1 MSFSSN
7 VKAELCKDSLSKKS
21 CGGGG
26 GVWRTAVLQHLQQH
40 GNPHHHRKPRLC
52 GETAPAVQKGVRH
65 HVRSGACRTG
75 AGASC
80 SLPSRRRIKSQ
91 RSLRPCKCD
100 LKASLT
106 LHVNFGMLEEEAE
119 CMAYLRGAFLAGG
132 SVTDPAKRYH
142 LEMTTSHYKVSRETC
157 ALLIECGFS
166 PKELSRGG
174 NNILYFK
181 QSDYIED
188 FLTAIGAQ
196 VSAMGVMEAKVEKDL
211 RNGVNRRVNCET
223 ANLTKVV
230 DASMGQMA
238 AIRALEEAGELDKL
252 PRKAPR
258 DRAFAP
264 GKPGGNA
271 AGACRNAE
279 STHYQIRHQ
288 PPHAKASGAGACIGG
303 INLWALSIC
312 MSIRNTAFLTARA
325 ASRKLWQESRSWGRT
340 PIAITDHGVMYGAI
354 DFYQRGKGG
363 RRQAHHRLRGLCRA
377 AHPL

>member
-21 CGGGG
+21 CAVAEGY
-26 GVWRTAVLQHLQQH
+26 GVLLYCNTFSSTEIRIITESRDFAARL
-40 GNPHHHRKPRLC
+40 PRLFKKAF
-52 GETAPAVQKGVRH
+52 GVSFDQEPTVHDRGKLQFAISSEDKISRIFETLQM
-65 HVRSGACRTG
+65 
-75 AGASC
+75 
-80 SLPSRRRIKSQ
+80 
-91 RSLRPCKCD
+91 D

-252 PRKAPR
+252 PGKLRETALLRRENPEATLQELAAMLNPPITKSAINHRMRKLL
-258 DRAFAP
+258 
-264 GKPGGNA
+264 
-271 AGACRNAE
+271 E
-279 STHYQIRHQ
+279 
-288 PPHAKASGAGACIGG
+288 
-303 INLWALSIC
+303 L
-312 MSIRNTAFLTARA
+312 ARA
-325 ASRKLWQESRSWGRT
+325 LEE
-340 PIAITDHGVMYGAI
+340 
-354 DFYQRGKGG
+354 
-363 RRQAHHRLRGLCRA
+363 
-377 AHPL
+377 

>member
-1 MSFSSN
+1 MSFSST

-21 CGGGG
+21 CAVAEGY
-26 GVWRTAVLQHLQQH
+26 GVLLYCNTFSSTEIRIITESRDFAARL
-40 GNPHHHRKPRLC
+40 PRLFKKAF
-52 GETAPAVQKGVRH
+52 GITFDQEPAAHDRGKLQFAISSEDKIAKIFETLQM
-65 HVRSGACRTG
+65 
-75 AGASC
+75 
-80 SLPSRRRIKSQ
+80 
-91 RSLRPCKCD
+91 D

-238 AIRALEEAGELDKL
+238 AIRALEGAGELDKL
-252 PRKAPR
+252 PGKLRETALLRRENPEATLQELAAMLNPPITKSAINHRMRKLL
-258 DRAFAP
+258 
-264 GKPGGNA
+264 
-271 AGACRNAE
+271 E
-279 STHYQIRHQ
+279 
-288 PPHAKASGAGACIGG
+288 
-303 INLWALSIC
+303 L
-312 MSIRNTAFLTARA
+312 ARA
-325 ASRKLWQESRSWGRT
+325 LEE
-340 PIAITDHGVMYGAI
+340 
-354 DFYQRGKGG
+354 
-363 RRQAHHRLRGLCRA
+363 
-377 AHPL
+377 

>member
-21 CGGGG
+21 CAVAEGY
-26 GVWRTAVLQHLQQH
+26 GVLLYCNTFSSTEIRIITESRDFAARL
-40 GNPHHHRKPRLC
+40 PRLFKKAF
-52 GETAPAVQKGVRH
+52 GITFDQEPAAHDRGKLQFAISSEDKIAKIFETLQM
-65 HVRSGACRTG
+65 
-75 AGASC
+75 
-80 SLPSRRRIKSQ
+80 
-91 RSLRPCKCD
+91 D

-211 RNGVNRRVNCET
+211 RNDVNRRVNCET

-252 PRKAPR
+252 PGKLRETALLRRENPEATLQELAAMLNPPITKSAINHRMRKLL
-258 DRAFAP
+258 
-264 GKPGGNA
+264 
-271 AGACRNAE
+271 E
-279 STHYQIRHQ
+279 
-288 PPHAKASGAGACIGG
+288 
-303 INLWALSIC
+303 L
-312 MSIRNTAFLTARA
+312 ARA
-325 ASRKLWQESRSWGRT
+325 LEE
-340 PIAITDHGVMYGAI
+340 
-354 DFYQRGKGG
+354 
-363 RRQAHHRLRGLCRA
+363 
-377 AHPL
+377 

>member
-21 CGGGG
+21 CAVAEGY
-26 GVWRTAVLQHLQQH
+26 GVLLYCNTFSSTEIRIITESRDFAARL
-40 GNPHHHRKPRLC
+40 PRLFKKAF
-52 GETAPAVQKGVRH
+52 GITFDQEPAAQDRGKLQF
-65 HVRSGACRTG
+65 AI
-75 AGASC
+75 
-80 SLPSRRRIKSQ
+80 SLEDKISRIFEMLQ
-91 RSLRPCKCD
+91 MD

-252 PRKAPR
+252 PGKLRETALLRRENPEATLQELAAMLNPPITKSAINHRMRKLL
-258 DRAFAP
+258 
-264 GKPGGNA
+264 
-271 AGACRNAE
+271 E
-279 STHYQIRHQ
+279 
-288 PPHAKASGAGACIGG
+288 
-303 INLWALSIC
+303 L
-312 MSIRNTAFLTARA
+312 ARA
-325 ASRKLWQESRSWGRT
+325 LEE
-340 PIAITDHGVMYGAI
+340 
-354 DFYQRGKGG
+354 
-363 RRQAHHRLRGLCRA
+363 
-377 AHPL
+377 

>member
-21 CGGGG
+21 CAVAEGY
-26 GVWRTAVLQHLQQH
+26 GVLLYCNTFSSTEIRIITESRDFAARL
-40 GNPHHHRKPRLC
+40 PRLFKKAF
-52 GETAPAVQKGVRH
+52 GITFDQEPAAQDRGKLQFAISLEDKIAKIFETLQM
-65 HVRSGACRTG
+65 
-75 AGASC
+75 
-80 SLPSRRRIKSQ
+80 
-91 RSLRPCKCD
+91 D

-252 PRKAPR
+252 PGKLRETALLRRENPEATLQELAAMLNPPITKSAINHRMRKLL
-258 DRAFAP
+258 
-264 GKPGGNA
+264 
-271 AGACRNAE
+271 E
-279 STHYQIRHQ
+279 
-288 PPHAKASGAGACIGG
+288 
-303 INLWALSIC
+303 L
-312 MSIRNTAFLTARA
+312 ARA
-325 ASRKLWQESRSWGRT
+325 LEE
-340 PIAITDHGVMYGAI
+340 
-354 DFYQRGKGG
+354 
-363 RRQAHHRLRGLCRA
+363 
-377 AHPL
+377 

>member
-21 CGGGG
+21 CAVAEGY
-26 GVWRTAVLQHLQQH
+26 GVLLYCNTFSSTEIRIITESRDFAARL
-40 GNPHHHRKPRLC
+40 PRLFKKAFVITFDQEPAAQDR
-52 GETAPAVQKGVRH
+52 GKLQFAISSEDKIAKIFETLQM
-65 HVRSGACRTG
+65 
-75 AGASC
+75 
-80 SLPSRRRIKSQ
+80 
-91 RSLRPCKCD
+91 D

-196 VSAMGVMEAKVEKDL
+196 GSAMGVMEAKVEKDL

-252 PRKAPR
+252 PGKLRETALLRRENPEATLQELAAMLNPPITKSAINHRMRKLL
-258 DRAFAP
+258 
-264 GKPGGNA
+264 
-271 AGACRNAE
+271 E
-279 STHYQIRHQ
+279 
-288 PPHAKASGAGACIGG
+288 
-303 INLWALSIC
+303 L
-312 MSIRNTAFLTARA
+312 ARA
-325 ASRKLWQESRSWGRT
+325 LEE
-340 PIAITDHGVMYGAI
+340 
-354 DFYQRGKGG
+354 
-363 RRQAHHRLRGLCRA
+363 
-377 AHPL
+377 

>member
-7 VKAELCKDSLSKKS
+7 VKVELCKDSLSKKS
-21 CGGGG
+21 CAVAEGY
-26 GVWRTAVLQHLQQH
+26 GVLLYCNTFSSTEIRIITESRDFAARL
-40 GNPHHHRKPRLC
+40 PRLFKKAF
-52 GETAPAVQKGVRH
+52 GITFDQEPAAQDRGKLQFAISSEDKIAKIFETLQM
-65 HVRSGACRTG
+65 
-75 AGASC
+75 
-80 SLPSRRRIKSQ
+80 
-91 RSLRPCKCD
+91 D

-211 RNGVNRRVNCET
+211 RNGINRRVNCET

-230 DASMGQMA
+230 DASIEQVA
-238 AIRALEEAGELDKL
+238 AIRKLQKQGRLKELPPKLRETAKLRLDNPEATLQEL
-252 PRKAPR
+252 
-258 DRAFAP
+258 
-264 GKPGGNA
+264 A
-271 AGACRNAE
+271 AM
-279 STHYQIRHQ
+279 QD
-288 PPHAKASGAGACIGG
+288 PPVSKSAMNHR
-303 INLWALSIC
+303 
-312 MSIRNTAFLTARA
+312 M
-325 ASRKLWQESRSWGRT
+325 RKLVALADES
-340 PIAITDHGVMYGAI
+340 
-354 DFYQRGKGG
+354 
-363 RRQAHHRLRGLCRA
+363 
-377 AHPL
+377 

>member
-21 CGGGG
+21 CAVAEGY
-26 GVWRTAVLQHLQQH
+26 GVLLYCNTFSSTEIRIITESRDFAARL
-40 GNPHHHRKPRLC
+40 PRLFKKAF
-52 GETAPAVQKGVRH
+52 GITFDQEPAAHDRGKLQFAISSEDKISRIFETLQ
-65 HVRSGACRTG
+65 
-75 AGASC
+75 
-80 SLPSRRRIKSQ
+80 L
-91 RSLRPCKCD
+91 D

-252 PRKAPR
+252 PGKLRETALLRRENPEATLQELAAMLNPPITKSAINHRMRKLL
-258 DRAFAP
+258 
-264 GKPGGNA
+264 
-271 AGACRNAE
+271 E
-279 STHYQIRHQ
+279 
-288 PPHAKASGAGACIGG
+288 
-303 INLWALSIC
+303 L
-312 MSIRNTAFLTARA
+312 ARA
-325 ASRKLWQESRSWGRT
+325 LEE
-340 PIAITDHGVMYGAI
+340 
-354 DFYQRGKGG
+354 
-363 RRQAHHRLRGLCRA
+363 
-377 AHPL
+377 

>member
-21 CGGGG
+21 CAVAEGY
-26 GVWRTAVLQHLQQH
+26 GVLLYCNTFSSTEIRIITESRDFAARL
-40 GNPHHHRKPRLC
+40 PRLFKKAF
-52 GETAPAVQKGVRH
+52 GITFDQEPAAQDRGKLQFAISSEDKIAKIFETLQM
-65 HVRSGACRTG
+65 
-75 AGASC
+75 
-80 SLPSRRRIKSQ
+80 
-91 RSLRPCKCD
+91 D

-238 AIRALEEAGELDKL
+238 AIRALEEAGELGKL
-252 PRKAPR
+252 PGKLRETALLRRENPEATLQELAAMLNPPITKSAINHRMRKLL
-258 DRAFAP
+258 
-264 GKPGGNA
+264 
-271 AGACRNAE
+271 E
-279 STHYQIRHQ
+279 
-288 PPHAKASGAGACIGG
+288 
-303 INLWALSIC
+303 L
-312 MSIRNTAFLTARA
+312 ARA
-325 ASRKLWQESRSWGRT
+325 LEE
-340 PIAITDHGVMYGAI
+340 
-354 DFYQRGKGG
+354 
-363 RRQAHHRLRGLCRA
+363 
-377 AHPL
+377 

>member
-21 CGGGG
+21 CAVAEGY
-26 GVWRTAVLQHLQQH
+26 GVLLYCNTFSSTEIRIITESRDFAARL
-40 GNPHHHRKPRLC
+40 PRLFKKAF
-52 GETAPAVQKGVRH
+52 GITFDQEPAAQDRGKLQFAISSEDKIAKIFETLQM
-65 HVRSGACRTG
+65 
-75 AGASC
+75 
-80 SLPSRRRIKSQ
+80 
-91 RSLRPCKCD
+91 D

-252 PRKAPR
+252 PGKLRETALLRRENQEATLQELAAMLNPPITKSAINHRMRKLL
-258 DRAFAP
+258 
-264 GKPGGNA
+264 
-271 AGACRNAE
+271 E
-279 STHYQIRHQ
+279 
-288 PPHAKASGAGACIGG
+288 
-303 INLWALSIC
+303 L
-312 MSIRNTAFLTARA
+312 ARA
-325 ASRKLWQESRSWGRT
+325 LEE
-340 PIAITDHGVMYGAI
+340 
-354 DFYQRGKGG
+354 
-363 RRQAHHRLRGLCRA
+363 
-377 AHPL
+377 

>member
-21 CGGGG
+21 CAVAEGY
-26 GVWRTAVLQHLQQH
+26 GVLLYCNTFSSTEIRIITESRDFAARL
-40 GNPHHHRKPRLC
+40 PRLFKKAFVITFDQEPAAQDR
-52 GETAPAVQKGVRH
+52 GKLQFAISSEDKIAKIFETLQM
-65 HVRSGACRTG
+65 
-75 AGASC
+75 
-80 SLPSRRRIKSQ
+80 
-91 RSLRPCKCD
+91 D

-252 PRKAPR
+252 PGKLREAALLRRENPEATLQELAAMLNPPITKSAINHRMRKLL
-258 DRAFAP
+258 
-264 GKPGGNA
+264 
-271 AGACRNAE
+271 E
-279 STHYQIRHQ
+279 
-288 PPHAKASGAGACIGG
+288 
-303 INLWALSIC
+303 L
-312 MSIRNTAFLTARA
+312 ARA
-325 ASRKLWQESRSWGRT
+325 LEE
-340 PIAITDHGVMYGAI
+340 
-354 DFYQRGKGG
+354 
-363 RRQAHHRLRGLCRA
+363 
-377 AHPL
+377 

>member
-21 CGGGG
+21 CAVAEGY
-26 GVWRTAVLQHLQQH
+26 GVLLYCNTFSSTEIRIITESRDFAARL
-40 GNPHHHRKPRLC
+40 PRLFKKAF
-52 GETAPAVQKGVRH
+52 GVTFDQEPAAHDRGKLQFAVTSEDKISKIFETLQM
-65 HVRSGACRTG
+65 
-75 AGASC
+75 
-80 SLPSRRRIKSQ
+80 
-91 RSLRPCKCD
+91 D
-100 LKASLT
+100 LKSSLT

-119 CMAYLRGAFLAGG
+119 RMAYLRGAFLAGG

-157 ALLIECGFS
+157 ALLVECGFS

-238 AIRALEEAGELDKL
+238 AIRALEEAGELEKL
-252 PRKAPR
+252 P
-258 DRAFAP
+258 
-264 GKPGGNA
+264 GKLRETALLRRENPEATLQELA
-271 AGACRNAE
+271 AML
-279 STHYQIRHQ
+279 Q
-288 PPHAKASGAGACIGG
+288 PPITKSA
-303 INLWALSIC
+303 INHRMRKLLE
-312 MSIRNTAFLTARA
+312 LARA
-325 ASRKLWQESRSWGRT
+325 LEE
-340 PIAITDHGVMYGAI
+340 
-354 DFYQRGKGG
+354 
-363 RRQAHHRLRGLCRA
+363 
-377 AHPL
+377 

>member
-21 CGGGG
+21 CAVAEGY
-26 GVWRTAVLQHLQQH
+26 GVLLYCNTFSSTEIRIITESRDFAARL
-40 GNPHHHRKPRLC
+40 PRLFKKAF
-52 GETAPAVQKGVRH
+52 GITFDQEPAAQDRGKLQFAISSEDKIAKIFETLQM
-65 HVRSGACRTG
+65 
-75 AGASC
+75 
-80 SLPSRRRIKSQ
+80 
-91 RSLRPCKCD
+91 D

-238 AIRALEEAGELDKL
+238 AIRALEEVGELDKL
-252 PRKAPR
+252 PGKLRETALLRRENPEATLQELAAMLNPPITKSAINHRMRKLL
-258 DRAFAP
+258 
-264 GKPGGNA
+264 
-271 AGACRNAE
+271 E
-279 STHYQIRHQ
+279 
-288 PPHAKASGAGACIGG
+288 
-303 INLWALSIC
+303 L
-312 MSIRNTAFLTARA
+312 ARA
-325 ASRKLWQESRSWGRT
+325 LEE
-340 PIAITDHGVMYGAI
+340 
-354 DFYQRGKGG
+354 
-363 RRQAHHRLRGLCRA
+363 
-377 AHPL
+377 

>member
-7 VKAELCKDSLSKKS
+7 VKVELCKDSLSKKS
-21 CGGGG
+21 CAVAEGY
-26 GVWRTAVLQHLQQH
+26 GVLLYCNTFSSTEIRIITESRDFAARL
-40 GNPHHHRKPRLC
+40 PRLFKKAF
-52 GETAPAVQKGVRH
+52 GITFDQEPAAQDRGKLQFAISSEDKIAKIFETLQM
-65 HVRSGACRTG
+65 
-75 AGASC
+75 
-80 SLPSRRRIKSQ
+80 
-91 RSLRPCKCD
+91 D

-157 ALLIECGFS
+157 ARLIECGFS

-252 PRKAPR
+252 PGKLRETALLRRENPEATLQELAAMLNPPITKSAINHRMRKLL
-258 DRAFAP
+258 
-264 GKPGGNA
+264 
-271 AGACRNAE
+271 E
-279 STHYQIRHQ
+279 
-288 PPHAKASGAGACIGG
+288 
-303 INLWALSIC
+303 L
-312 MSIRNTAFLTARA
+312 ARA
-325 ASRKLWQESRSWGRT
+325 LEE
-340 PIAITDHGVMYGAI
+340 
-354 DFYQRGKGG
+354 
-363 RRQAHHRLRGLCRA
+363 
-377 AHPL
+377 

>member
-21 CGGGG
+21 CAVAEGY
-26 GVWRTAVLQHLQQH
+26 GVLLYCNTFSSTEIRIITESRDFAARL
-40 GNPHHHRKPRLC
+40 PRLFKKAF
-52 GETAPAVQKGVRH
+52 GITFDQEPAAHDRGKLQFAISSEDKIAKIFETLQM
-65 HVRSGACRTG
+65 
-75 AGASC
+75 
-80 SLPSRRRIKSQ
+80 
-91 RSLRPCKCD
+91 D

-252 PRKAPR
+252 PGKLRK
-258 DRAFAP
+258 
-264 GKPGGNA
+264 
-271 AGACRNAE
+271 
-279 STHYQIRHQ
+279 
-288 PPHAKASGAGACIGG
+288 
-303 INLWALSIC
+303 
-312 MSIRNTAFLTARA
+312 TAFLRKENPEATLQELAAMLEPPITKSAINHRMRKLLELARA
-325 ASRKLWQESRSWGRT
+325 LEE
-340 PIAITDHGVMYGAI
+340 
-354 DFYQRGKGG
+354 
-363 RRQAHHRLRGLCRA
+363 
-377 AHPL
+377 

>member
-21 CGGGG
+21 CAVAEGY
-26 GVWRTAVLQHLQQH
+26 GVLLYCNTFSSTEIRIITESRDFAARL
-40 GNPHHHRKPRLC
+40 PRLFKKAF
-52 GETAPAVQKGVRH
+52 GITFDQEPAAQDRGKLQFAISSEDKIAKIFETLQM
-65 HVRSGACRTG
+65 
-75 AGASC
+75 
-80 SLPSRRRIKSQ
+80 
-91 RSLRPCKCD
+91 D

-238 AIRALEEAGELDKL
+238 AIRALEEAGALDKL
-252 PRKAPR
+252 PGKLRETALLRRENPEATLQELAAMLNPPITKSAINHRMRKLL
-258 DRAFAP
+258 
-264 GKPGGNA
+264 
-271 AGACRNAE
+271 E
-279 STHYQIRHQ
+279 
-288 PPHAKASGAGACIGG
+288 
-303 INLWALSIC
+303 L
-312 MSIRNTAFLTARA
+312 ARA
-325 ASRKLWQESRSWGRT
+325 LEE
-340 PIAITDHGVMYGAI
+340 
-354 DFYQRGKGG
+354 
-363 RRQAHHRLRGLCRA
+363 
-377 AHPL
+377 

>member
-21 CGGGG
+21 CAVAEGY
-26 GVWRTAVLQHLQQH
+26 GVLLYCNTFSSTEISIITESRDFAERL
-40 GNPHHHRKPRLC
+40 PRLFKKAF
-52 GETAPAVQKGVRH
+52 GITFDQEPAAHDRGKLQFAISSEDKISRIFETLQM
-65 HVRSGACRTG
+65 
-75 AGASC
+75 
-80 SLPSRRRIKSQ
+80 
-91 RSLRPCKCD
+91 D

-252 PRKAPR
+252 PGKLRETALLRKENPEATLQEL
-258 DRAFAP
+258 
-264 GKPGGNA
+264 A
-271 AGACRNAE
+271 AML
-279 STHYQIRHQ
+279 T
-288 PPHAKASGAGACIGG
+288 PPITKSA
-303 INLWALSIC
+303 INHRMRKLLE
-312 MSIRNTAFLTARA
+312 LARA
-325 ASRKLWQESRSWGRT
+325 LEE
-340 PIAITDHGVMYGAI
+340 
-354 DFYQRGKGG
+354 
-363 RRQAHHRLRGLCRA
+363 
-377 AHPL
+377 

>member
-21 CGGGG
+21 CAVAEGY
-26 GVWRTAVLQHLQQH
+26 GVLLYCNTFSSTEIRIITESRDFAARL
-40 GNPHHHRKPRLC
+40 PRLFKKAF
-52 GETAPAVQKGVRH
+52 GITFDQEPAAQDRGKLQFAISSEDKIAKIFETLQM
-65 HVRSGACRTG
+65 
-75 AGASC
+75 
-80 SLPSRRRIKSQ
+80 
-91 RSLRPCKCD
+91 D

-230 DASMGQMA
+230 DASLGQMA
-238 AIRALEEAGELDKL
+238 AIKALEQAGELEKLPGKLRETALLRKENPEATLQELAAMLDPPITKSAINHRMRKLQELARALEEKL
-252 PRKAPR
+252 
-258 DRAFAP
+258 
-264 GKPGGNA
+264 
-271 AGACRNAE
+271 
-279 STHYQIRHQ
+279 
-288 PPHAKASGAGACIGG
+288 
-303 INLWALSIC
+303 
-312 MSIRNTAFLTARA
+312 
-325 ASRKLWQESRSWGRT
+325 
-340 PIAITDHGVMYGAI
+340 
-354 DFYQRGKGG
+354 
-363 RRQAHHRLRGLCRA
+363 
-377 AHPL
+377 

>member
-21 CGGGG
+21 CAVAEGY
-26 GVWRTAVLQHLQQH
+26 GVLLYCNTFSSTEIRIITESRDFAARL
-40 GNPHHHRKPRLC
+40 PRLFKKAF
-52 GETAPAVQKGVRH
+52 GITFDQEPAAQDRGKLQFAISSEDKIAKIFETLQM
-65 HVRSGACRTG
+65 
-75 AGASC
+75 
-80 SLPSRRRIKSQ
+80 
-91 RSLRPCKCD
+91 D

-252 PRKAPR
+252 PRKLRETALLRRENPE
-258 DRAFAP
+258 ATLQEL
-264 GKPGGNA
+264 A
-271 AGACRNAE
+271 AMLN
-279 STHYQIRHQ
+279 
-288 PPHAKASGAGACIGG
+288 PPITKSA
-303 INLWALSIC
+303 INHRMRKLLE
-312 MSIRNTAFLTARA
+312 LARA
-325 ASRKLWQESRSWGRT
+325 LEE
-340 PIAITDHGVMYGAI
+340 
-354 DFYQRGKGG
+354 
-363 RRQAHHRLRGLCRA
+363 
-377 AHPL
+377 

>member
-21 CGGGG
+21 CAVAEGY
-26 GVWRTAVLQHLQQH
+26 GVLLYCNTFSSTEIRIITESLDFAARL
-40 GNPHHHRKPRLC
+40 PRLFKKAF
-52 GETAPAVQKGVRH
+52 GVSFDQEPAAHDRGKLQFAISSEDKIAKIFETLQM
-65 HVRSGACRTG
+65 
-75 AGASC
+75 
-80 SLPSRRRIKSQ
+80 
-91 RSLRPCKCD
+91 D

-252 PRKAPR
+252 PGKLRETALLRRENPEATLQELAAMLNPPITKSAINHRMRKLL
-258 DRAFAP
+258 
-264 GKPGGNA
+264 
-271 AGACRNAE
+271 E
-279 STHYQIRHQ
+279 
-288 PPHAKASGAGACIGG
+288 
-303 INLWALSIC
+303 L
-312 MSIRNTAFLTARA
+312 ARA
-325 ASRKLWQESRSWGRT
+325 LEE
-340 PIAITDHGVMYGAI
+340 
-354 DFYQRGKGG
+354 
-363 RRQAHHRLRGLCRA
+363 
-377 AHPL
+377 

>member
-7 VKAELCKDSLSKKS
+7 VKVELCKDSLSKKS
-21 CGGGG
+21 CAVAEGY
-26 GVWRTAVLQHLQQH
+26 GVLLYCNTFSSTEIRIITESRDFAARL
-40 GNPHHHRKPRLC
+40 PRLFKKAF
-52 GETAPAVQKGVRH
+52 GITFDQEPAAQDRGKLQFAISSEDKIAKIFETLQM
-65 HVRSGACRTG
+65 
-75 AGASC
+75 
-80 SLPSRRRIKSQ
+80 
-91 RSLRPCKCD
+91 D

-230 DASMGQMA
+230 AASMGQMA

-252 PRKAPR
+252 PGKLRETALLRRENPEATLQELAAMLNPPITKSAINHRMRKLL
-258 DRAFAP
+258 
-264 GKPGGNA
+264 
-271 AGACRNAE
+271 E
-279 STHYQIRHQ
+279 
-288 PPHAKASGAGACIGG
+288 
-303 INLWALSIC
+303 L
-312 MSIRNTAFLTARA
+312 ARA
-325 ASRKLWQESRSWGRT
+325 LEE
-340 PIAITDHGVMYGAI
+340 
-354 DFYQRGKGG
+354 
-363 RRQAHHRLRGLCRA
+363 
-377 AHPL
+377 

>member
-7 VKAELCKDSLSKKS
+7 VKVELCKDSLSKKS
-21 CGGGG
+21 CAVAEGY
-26 GVWRTAVLQHLQQH
+26 GVLLYCNTFSSTEIRIITESRDFAARL
-40 GNPHHHRKPRLC
+40 PRLFKKAF
-52 GETAPAVQKGVRH
+52 GITFDQEPAAQDRGKLQFAISSEDKIAKIFETLQM
-65 HVRSGACRTG
+65 
-75 AGASC
+75 
-80 SLPSRRRIKSQ
+80 
-91 RSLRPCKCD
+91 D

-252 PRKAPR
+252 P
-258 DRAFAP
+258 
-264 GKPGGNA
+264 GKLRETALLRRENPEATLQELA
-271 AGACRNAE
+271 AMLNPP
-279 STHYQIRHQ
+279 HYQIRHQ

-303 INLWALSIC
+303 INL
-312 MSIRNTAFLTARA
+312 
-325 ASRKLWQESRSWGRT
+325 
-340 PIAITDHGVMYGAI
+340 
-354 DFYQRGKGG
+354 
-363 RRQAHHRLRGLCRA
+363 
-377 AHPL
+377 

>member
-21 CGGGG
+21 CAVAEGY
-26 GVWRTAVLQHLQQH
+26 GVLLYCNTFSSTEIRIITESRDFAARL
-40 GNPHHHRKPRLC
+40 PRLFKKAF
-52 GETAPAVQKGVRH
+52 GITFDQEPAAHDRGKLQFAISSEDKISRIFETLQM
-65 HVRSGACRTG
+65 
-75 AGASC
+75 
-80 SLPSRRRIKSQ
+80 
-91 RSLRPCKCD
+91 D

-166 PKELSRGG
+166 PKELTRGG

-252 PRKAPR
+252 PGKLRETALLRRENPEATLQELAAMLNPPITKSAINHRMRKLL
-258 DRAFAP
+258 
-264 GKPGGNA
+264 
-271 AGACRNAE
+271 E
-279 STHYQIRHQ
+279 
-288 PPHAKASGAGACIGG
+288 
-303 INLWALSIC
+303 L
-312 MSIRNTAFLTARA
+312 ARA
-325 ASRKLWQESRSWGRT
+325 LEE
-340 PIAITDHGVMYGAI
+340 
-354 DFYQRGKGG
+354 
-363 RRQAHHRLRGLCRA
+363 
-377 AHPL
+377 

>member
-21 CGGGG
+21 CAVAEGY
-26 GVWRTAVLQHLQQH
+26 GVLLYCNTFSSTEIRIITESRDFAARL
-40 GNPHHHRKPRLC
+40 PRLFKKAF
-52 GETAPAVQKGVRH
+52 GITFDQEPAAQDRGKLQFAISSEDKIAKIFETLQM
-65 HVRSGACRTG
+65 
-75 AGASC
+75 
-80 SLPSRRRIKSQ
+80 
-91 RSLRPCKCD
+91 D

-211 RNGVNRRVNCET
+211 RN
-223 ANLTKVV
+223 L
-230 DASMGQMA
+230 A
-238 AIRALEEAGELDKL
+238 AEAARDGA
-252 PRKAPR
+252 AP
-258 DRAFAP
+258 D
-264 GKPGGNA
+264 
-271 AGACRNAE
+271 E
-279 STHYQIRHQ
+279 
-288 PPHAKASGAGACIGG
+288 
-303 INLWALSIC
+303 
-312 MSIRNTAFLTARA
+312 
-325 ASRKLWQESRSWGRT
+325 
-340 PIAITDHGVMYGAI
+340 
-354 DFYQRGKGG
+354 
-363 RRQAHHRLRGLCRA
+363 
-377 AHPL
+377 

>member
-21 CGGGG
+21 CAVAEGY
-26 GVWRTAVLQHLQQH
+26 GVLLYCNTFSSTEIRIITESRDFAARL
-40 GNPHHHRKPRLC
+40 PRLFKKAF
-52 GETAPAVQKGVRH
+52 GITFDQEPAVQDRGKLQFAI
-65 HVRSGACRTG
+65 SSEDKIAKIFET
-75 AGASC
+75 
-80 SLPSRRRIKSQ
+80 LQ
-91 RSLRPCKCD
+91 MD

-238 AIRALEEAGELDKL
+238 AIRGLEEAGELDKL
-252 PRKAPR
+252 PGKLRETALLRRENPEATLQELAAMLNPPITKSAINHRMRKLL
-258 DRAFAP
+258 
-264 GKPGGNA
+264 
-271 AGACRNAE
+271 E
-279 STHYQIRHQ
+279 
-288 PPHAKASGAGACIGG
+288 
-303 INLWALSIC
+303 L
-312 MSIRNTAFLTARA
+312 ARA
-325 ASRKLWQESRSWGRT
+325 LEE
-340 PIAITDHGVMYGAI
+340 
-354 DFYQRGKGG
+354 
-363 RRQAHHRLRGLCRA
+363 
-377 AHPL
+377 